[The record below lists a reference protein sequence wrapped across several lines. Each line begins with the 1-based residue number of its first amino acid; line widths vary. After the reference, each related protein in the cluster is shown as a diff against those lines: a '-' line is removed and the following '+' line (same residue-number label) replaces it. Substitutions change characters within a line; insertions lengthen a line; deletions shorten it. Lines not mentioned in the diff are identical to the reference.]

1 MKRIEEIRAR
11 LKAATPGPWKFSDTS
26 CNSLYSEVHRE
37 QIIGSCLVPYE
48 WETEWTMS
56 NENIRLVAHAPS
68 DLAALCDALE
78 VAIEAL
84 DYVSEDTPRATANKF
99 LYPEQVAARDALD
112 AIGEILK

>member
-11 LKAATPGPWKFSDTS
+11 LKAAAPGPWKFSDTS

-78 VAIEAL
+78 VATAAL
-84 DYVSEDTPRATANKF
+84 
-99 LYPEQVAARDALD
+99 RDADVRFYSDGNDESSVALKE
-112 AIGEILK
+112 IEEILK